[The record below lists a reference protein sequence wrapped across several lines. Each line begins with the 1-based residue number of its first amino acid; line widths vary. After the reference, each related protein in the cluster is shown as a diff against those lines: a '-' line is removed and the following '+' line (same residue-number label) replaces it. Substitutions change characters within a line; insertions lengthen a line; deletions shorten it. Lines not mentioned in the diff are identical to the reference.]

1 MVLMKSRH
9 PGVRRRP
16 KKPGSTQAGNPVRVL
31 LADSEQGFRRYLRRI
46 LERQPDLNVVGEAA
60 DGEEVGRLAQQLKPE
75 VVLIDIDLSDAF
87 EAARRIKTSLPAT
100 KVIMLSVLEGEAYRK
115 AAAKYGA
122 DVFLLKTAEI
132 SEIFSAVRRGRAA
145 KAGQGN
151 R

>member
-16 KKPGSTQAGNPVRVL
+16 KKPGSTEAGNAVRVL

>member
-1 MVLMKSRH
+1 MLLEDELL
-9 PGVRRRP
+9 P
-16 KKPGSTQAGNPVRVL
+16 KKYRSSSGCRCRGSTSSAGSAPPPHAPRQA
-31 LADSEQGFRRYLRRI
+31 
-46 LERQPDLNVVGEAA
+46 RQVSSVP
-60 DGEEVGRLAQQLKPE
+60 
-75 VVLIDIDLSDAF
+75 
-87 EAARRIKTSLPAT
+87 
-100 KVIMLSVLEGEAYRK
+100 VLEGEAYRK

>member
-16 KKPGSTQAGNPVRVL
+16 KKPGSTEAGNPVRVL

-75 VVLIDIDLSDAF
+75 VVLIDIDS
-87 EAARRIKTSLPAT
+87 RRP
-100 KVIMLSVLEGEAYRK
+100 GESKPHCPPRRSSCSRFLRGK
-115 AAAKYGA
+115 PTAK
-122 DVFLLKTAEI
+122 LQR
-132 SEIFSAVRRGRAA
+132 S
-145 KAGQGN
+145 
-151 R
+151 